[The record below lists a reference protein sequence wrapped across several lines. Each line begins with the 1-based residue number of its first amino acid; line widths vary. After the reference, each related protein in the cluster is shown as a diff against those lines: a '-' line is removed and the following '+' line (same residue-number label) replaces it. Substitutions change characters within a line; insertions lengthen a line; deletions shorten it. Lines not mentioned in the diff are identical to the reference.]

1 MLTVTMDPSLA
12 AISGDTAKVFDEAV
26 SLIRFGRA
34 MDCDVR
40 FSASDDRLGRNHFE
54 LRRAGGG
61 YELVTD
67 RQHPVFIGGVR
78 VVGNEAINAE
88 TQLRLLDA
96 HGPTISLSFNE
107 NAKGLITD
115 PHFKNDSGTVQ
126 GTLGI
131 VKKSVAAL
139 AVVAIIGAGIM
150 GWQAHRQ
157 NQIEQSFLNENA
169 ALRQKMAT
177 APAMADWAQIY
188 ARIKPS
194 VYQVALMANDG
205 TAPQVEG
212 TAFVNGKHSVIT
224 NAHVAALLSQ
234 RANNQKLVL
243 LSVDQ
248 TQGPITIVDAKIH
261 PAYQAFID
269 VVAETT
275 KITGHEINPQGS
287 YDVAELLVDPS
298 ATLAPPLPIA
308 SADKLNAMRVGDAMA
323 YVGYPA
329 NFAINKSVQQLR
341 IGYVSGATDFMG
353 TAQAQGGQL
362 IYHTAPAEGGTSG
375 SPIVN
380 EQGEVIAV
388 HSGGERRFLG
398 EAQVVSGSGTFYAQS
413 ASLIGDIENG
423 WTEIKLKSATREWQ
437 NDALFLA
444 RRNELWALLQTYK
457 DSGSF
462 DRLDTPPS
470 FEAKAKLSAGQTRST
485 EGETILKWSAKNP
498 GTYMAFVLPEKNE
511 KLSLRLK
518 TGDVVLQSPIY
529 VDAAPMAVFKIDN
542 ATDITFA
549 INGRPDQNYWL
560 QVIKLQDHSIRAQ

>member
-1 MLTVTMDPSLA
+1 MLTITIDPSLA
-12 AISGDTAKVFDEAV
+12 AIAGDTAKVFDEAV

-34 MDCDVR
+34 MDCEVR

-54 LRRAGGG
+54 LRRVAGG
-61 YELVTD
+61 YNLLTD
-67 RQHPVFIGGVR
+67 RQHPVFINGVR
-78 VVGNEAINAE
+78 VVGDVAITDE
-88 TQLRLLDA
+88 TELHLVDA
-96 HGPTISLSFNE
+96 AGPSIRLSFSE
-107 NAKGLITD
+107 DAKGLITN
-115 PHFKNDSGTVQ
+115 PHFKSDGGTVQ

-131 VKKSVAAL
+131 LKKSVAVLAL
-139 AVVAIIGAGIM
+139 AAIVGASAM

-157 NQIEQSFLNENA
+157 NQIEQSFLNETA
-169 ALRQKMAT
+169 ALHQKMAT
-177 APAMADWAQIY
+177 TPTMADWAQIY

-205 TAPQVEG
+205 SAPQVMG
-212 TAFVNGKHSVIT
+212 TAFVNGPHSVIS

-243 LSVDQ
+243 LSSDQ
-248 TQGPITIVDAKIH
+248 TQTPITIVDVKIH
-261 PAYQAFID
+261 PAYQAFKD

-287 YDVAELLVDPS
+287 YDVAELFVDPS
-298 ATLAPPLPIA
+298 ATLAPPLLIA
-308 SADKLNAMRVGDAMA
+308 PPDKLNAMRVGDAMA

-329 NFAINKSVQQLR
+329 NFAVNKSVQQLR

-353 TAQAQGGQL
+353 TSQAQGGQL

-423 WTEIKLKSATREWQ
+423 WTDAKLKSATREWQ

-462 DRLDTPPS
+462 DRFDTPPS
-470 FEAKAKLSAGQTRST
+470 FEAQAKLSVGQTRST
-485 EGETILKWSAKNP
+485 DGETILKWSAKSP

-511 KLSLRLK
+511 KLNMRLK

-529 VDAAPMAVFKIDN
+529 VDAAPMAVFKIDDI
-542 ATDITFA
+542 AEITFA
-549 INGRPDQNYWL
+549 ISGKPNQNYWL
-560 QVIKLQDHSIRAQ
+560 QVIKLQDHSKRAQ